1 MVMRFRTWVSAV
13 LTIGILVSLS
23 VSAVA
28 HHSIAT
34 FWNTEGEIEVTGT
47 LVAARI
53 MNPHS
58 QLVWND
64 ENGERWV
71 GTSAS
76 LQGMRE
82 AGYAANDTIAPGTG
96 VTISGNPPHAN
107 GMKGVLIYQVTTED
121 GRIFDIRNPGQ

>member
-1 MVMRFRTWVSAV
+1 MRVRTWALAV
-13 LTIGILVSLS
+13 IAAGILVSQS
-23 VSAVA
+23 GSAVA
-28 HHSIAT
+28 HHSVAT
-34 FWNTEGEIEVTGT
+34 FWNTADTIEVTGT
-47 LVAARI
+47 MVAARI

-107 GMKGVLIYQVTTED
+107 GMKGVLIYQVTTAD
-121 GRIFDIRNPGQ
+121 GRVFDIRNPGQ